1 MSTGPT
7 PKPRRHLM
15 TPGQPVRSS
24 STPMTLTAVQ
34 RWVMSILAV
43 STVFH
48 MAGGVVLAA
57 AFVDQRSSQVGLLV
71 IAGAFGLL
79 AMTAGLLIHGSK
91 ATSPWLLLG
100 LVPPALGAWWIF
112 G

>member
-1 MSTGPT
+1 
-7 PKPRRHLM
+7 
-15 TPGQPVRSS
+15 
-24 STPMTLTAVQ
+24 MTLTAVQ

-79 AMTAGLLIHGSK
+79 AMAAGLLIHGSK
-91 ATSPWLLLG
+91 VTNPWMLLG

>member
-1 MSTGPT
+1 MS
-7 PKPRRHLM
+7 
-15 TPGQPVRSS
+15 
-24 STPMTLTAVQ
+24 LTTVQ

-48 MAGGVVLAA
+48 LSGGVVLAA
-57 AFVDQRSSQVGLLV
+57 AFVDPVSSQIGLLV

-79 AMTAGLLIHGSK
+79 AMAAGLLIHGSK
-91 ATSPWLLLG
+91 LTNAWMLLG